1 MRTIK
6 TNIHQRYKSYCK
18 KELFERKSQEKE
30 KTSDEKRYPLAGLI
44 QPFQTLLLLFS
55 ATVRSNLGPLKLENT

>member
-6 TNIHQRYKSYCK
+6 TNIHQRYKSYGK

-30 KTSDEKRYPLAGLI
+30 KTSDEKRHPLAGLI
-44 QPFQTLLLLFS
+44 QPFQTLCFYFQQL
-55 ATVRSNLGPLKLENT
+55 